1 MLCLWAGEIKV
12 QRYGE
17 FWMFQWNSVEG
28 TGLLAHTKCFFSSQR
43 FFTTGED
50 IFHIIWFAWLS
61 SWPCLSKSFVILCQ
75 IFTETQWLQRHQTH
89 CAETIDA
96 AFTMPPKRSRLAAP
110 LPPMRRADLSKCKEK
125 ANCQTLPDLSPRH
138 LSPLRSPRI
147 QDIYSRKV
155 AGKYPEF
162 RHFKMRG

>member
-1 MLCLWAGEIKV
+1 M
-12 QRYGE
+12 
-17 FWMFQWNSVEG
+17 
-28 TGLLAHTKCFFSSQR
+28 FFSSQR

-162 RHFKMRG
+162 RHFKMRGWKHWKNSNSPQAS